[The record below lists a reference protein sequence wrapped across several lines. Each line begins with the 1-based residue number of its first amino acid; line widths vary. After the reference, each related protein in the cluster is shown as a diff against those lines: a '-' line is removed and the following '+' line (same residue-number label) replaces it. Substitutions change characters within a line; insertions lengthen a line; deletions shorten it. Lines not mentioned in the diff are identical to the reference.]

1 MKLSNIVTYLDIN
14 KSEAM
19 VIGQPVSQ
27 DIQVKCKLK
36 WEQSKLKYLG
46 VIIPKELNKILDYN
60 FGKLENNL
68 KQDLQRW
75 SIIPRSITERIE
87 TIKMNVLPRFAF
99 LFQNLPIFIPQN
111 IFVKWDKLLSTF
123 IWGQIYRII
132 EGEGRGE
139 SFD

>member
-75 SIIPRSITERIE
+75 SVIPRSITERIE

>member
-60 FGKLENNL
+60 FGILENNL

-75 SIIPRSITERIE
+75 SVIPRSITERIE

>member
-1 MKLSNIVTYLDIN
+1 MKNTEYKEYGHEEHKMAMYADDVILYLTNITQSLPLAMDEIKQYSNISGYKLNTN

-60 FGKLENNL
+60 LWK
-68 KQDLQRW
+68 
-75 SIIPRSITERIE
+75 
-87 TIKMNVLPRFAF
+87 A
-99 LFQNLPIFIPQN
+99 
-111 IFVKWDKLLSTF
+111 
-123 IWGQIYRII
+123 
-132 EGEGRGE
+132 
-139 SFD
+139 